1 MKAGGGSDSD
11 PDEKEAADQEQLRG
25 CQLTHSQVFTSL
37 ASWKPDIPAPLFGSA
52 DGSCRNEGRRESHN
66 ENIVAPFNIKMTS

>member
-11 PDEKEAADQEQLRG
+11 PDEKEAADQEPLRG

-37 ASWKPDIPAPLFGSA
+37 ASWKPDIPAPLFGST
-52 DGSCRNEGRRESHN
+52 DGSGRNEGRAESRN
-66 ENIVAPFNIKMTS
+66 ENTVGSFNIKMTP